1 MLSAAV
7 TFTRVAPELSRFAFR
22 ASSSFRSSAFFRRAI
37 SVPIK
42 RNMSAASEFPAA
54 NNVYVENFG
63 DKGSL
68 PLPPGKKLIV
78 GESGRPTFSDV

>member
-7 TFTRVAPELSRFAFR
+7 TFTRVAPELSRFSFR
-22 ASSSFRSSAFFRRAI
+22 AGSSFRPSAFFRRAI
-37 SVPIK
+37 SIPIK

-78 GESGRPTFSDV
+78 GESGRPTFSHV